1 MMIYPAVY
9 AQMFDKPYILR
20 SNRGAIE
27 KS

>member
-1 MMIYPAVY
+1 MIYPAVY